1 MLAPLTMGPQDPAQA
16 PAPPASQ
23 GKLFLHVPQILTDTQ
38 PVRGANFE
46 LFVKPS
52 PSFFVHFS
60 CFSMCLRLR

>member
-1 MLAPLTMGPQDPAQA
+1 MLAPLTMGPRDPAQA
-16 PAPPASQ
+16 PAPPTSQ

-52 PSFFVHFS
+52 PSLFCSLQLFLYVFAP
-60 CFSMCLRLR
+60 